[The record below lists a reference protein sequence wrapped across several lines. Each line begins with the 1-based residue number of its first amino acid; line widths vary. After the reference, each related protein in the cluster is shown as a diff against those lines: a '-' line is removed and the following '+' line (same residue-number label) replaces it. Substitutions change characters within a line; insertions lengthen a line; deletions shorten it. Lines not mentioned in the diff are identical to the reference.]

1 MPTDPRTLIG
11 ALRNSH
17 ERLDGLVRPLTPDE
31 LRAQSYD
38 TDWTIA
44 QVLSHLGSGAEIG
57 TLSLAAALGGRGQL
71 DQGAFPAIWDAW
83 NNRTPE
89 MQAADC
95 LTWDG
100 EHISRLEA
108 LSDEELASIGLDFF
122 GRQLDA
128 AGLVRLRLSEHAIH
142 VWDVAVSADPGAT
155 VASDAILPA
164 MEQITQ
170 LFQFVAKPAGDSF
183 RVRLRTTAPDGD
195 YLLDVGESV
204 TLSDWAEGSAPSRSA
219 PSGSAADGEITL
231 PAEALLRLFYGRLD
245 PEHTP
250 EYSAEGIGL
259 DRIRAV
265 FPGF

>member
-1 MPTDPRTLIG
+1 MPTDPRALIG
-11 ALRNSH
+11 VLRNSH
-17 ERLDGLVRPLTPDE
+17 ERLAGLVRPLTPDR
-31 LRAQSYD
+31 LRAPSYD

-44 QVLSHLGSGAEIG
+44 QVLSHLGSGAEIA

-100 EHISRLEA
+100 EHVSRLEQLTGA
-108 LSDEELASIGLDFF
+108 ELDSIGLDFF
-122 GRQLDA
+122 GRRLDA

-142 VWDVAVSADPGAT
+142 VWDVAVSVDPGAT
-155 VASDAILPA
+155 VAEDAIAPV

-204 TLSDWAEGSAPSRSA
+204 TLSDWAEDPG
-219 PSGSAADGEITL
+219 ADGEIRL

-245 PEHTP
+245 PGHTP
-250 EYSAEGIGL
+250 EYSATGIEL
-259 DRIRAV
+259 DRLRAV

>member
-1 MPTDPRTLIG
+1 MPTDPRALIG
-11 ALRNSH
+11 VLRNSH
-17 ERLDGLVRPLTPDE
+17 DQLAGVVQPLTPE
-31 LRAQSYD
+31 QLRAPSYD

-57 TLSLAAALGGRGQL
+57 ILSLAAALGGRGQL

-89 MQAADC
+89 MQAADA

-100 EHISRLEA
+100 ENVTRLEQ
-108 LSDEELASIGLDFF
+108 LTGEELDSIDLDFF
-122 GRQLDA
+122 GRKLDA
-128 AGLVRLRLSEHAIH
+128 AGLVRLRLAEHAVH
-142 VWDVAVSADPGAT
+142 VWDVAVSLDPAAT
-155 VASDAILPA
+155 VADDAILPA

-170 LFQFVAKPAGDSF
+170 LFQFVAKPAGDAF
-183 RVRLRTTAPDGD
+183 RVRLRTSAPDGD
-195 YLLDVGESV
+195 YLLDVWESV
-204 TLSDWAEGSAPSRSA
+204 TLSDWARAGAPA
-219 PSGSAADGEITL
+219 VDGEIQL

-250 EYSAEGIGL
+250 AYTAEGIEL
-259 DRIRAV
+259 DRLRAV

>member
-1 MPTDPRTLIG
+1 MPTDPRALIA

-17 ERLDGLVRPLTPDE
+17 ERLARLVRPLSPDH

-44 QVLSHLGSGAEIG
+44 QVLSHLGSGAEIA

-89 MQAADC
+89 MQAADS

-100 EHISRLEA
+100 EHVRRLEQ
-108 LSDEELASIGLDFF
+108 LSDAELDSIGLDFF
-122 GRQLDA
+122 GRQFDA

-142 VWDVAVSADPGAT
+142 VWDVAVSIDPGAT
-155 VASDAILPA
+155 VAEDAILPV
-164 MEQITQ
+164 MEQVTQ

-183 RVRLRTTAPDGD
+183 RVRLRTTGPDGD

-204 TLSDWAEGSAPSRSA
+204 TLSEWAG
-219 PSGSAADGEITL
+219 GSAADGSDVDGEIRL

-250 EYSAEGIGL
+250 EYSAEGIEL
-259 DRIRAV
+259 DRLRAV

>member
-1 MPTDPRTLIG
+1 MATDPRALIG
-11 ALRNSH
+11 VLRNSH
-17 ERLDGLVRPLTPDE
+17 ERLAGLVTPLTPDQ

-38 TDWTIA
+38 TEWTIA
-44 QVLSHLGSGAEIG
+44 QVLSHLGSGAEIA

-83 NNRTPE
+83 NNRTPD
-89 MQAADC
+89 MQAADS
-95 LTWDG
+95 LTWDA
-100 EHISRLEA
+100 EHVRRLEQLTDA
-108 LSDEELASIGLDFF
+108 ELDSIGLDFF

-142 VWDVAVSADPGAT
+142 VWDVAVSIDPGAT
-155 VASDAILPA
+155 VAEDAILPA
-164 MEQITQ
+164 LEQITQ
-170 LFQFVAKPAGDSF
+170 LLPFVAKPAGDSF

-204 TLSDWAEGSAPSRSA
+204 TLSDWADGSDV
-219 PSGSAADGEITL
+219 DGEITL

-250 EYSAEGIGL
+250 QYSAEGIEL
-259 DRIRAV
+259 DRLRAV

>member
-1 MPTDPRTLIG
+1 MSTDPRALIG
-11 ALRNSH
+11 VLRNSH
-17 ERLDGLVRPLTPDE
+17 ERMDGLVRPLTPDH

-44 QVLSHLGSGAEIG
+44 QVLSHLGSGAEIA
-57 TLSLAAALGGRGQL
+57 TVSLAAALGGRGQL
-71 DQGAFPAIWDAW
+71 DQSAFPAIWDAW
-83 NNRTPE
+83 NNRAPE
-89 MQAADC
+89 MQAANS
-95 LTWDG
+95 LTFDA
-100 EHISRLEA
+100 EHVRRLEA
-108 LSDEELASIGLDFF
+108 LTDDELASIGLDFF

-142 VWDVAVSADPGAT
+142 VWDVAVSVDPGAT
-155 VASDAILPA
+155 VAEDAILPV
-164 MEQITQ
+164 MEQVTQ

-183 RVRLRTTAPDGD
+183 RVRLRTTEPDGD

-204 TLSDWAEGSAPSRSA
+204 TLSPWEDGSAV
-219 PSGSAADGEITL
+219 DGEIRL

-250 EYSAEGIGL
+250 EYSADGVEL
-259 DRIRAV
+259 DRLRAV

>member
-1 MPTDPRTLIG
+1 MPTDPRALIG
-11 ALRNSH
+11 VLRNSH
-17 ERLDGLVRPLTPDE
+17 DRLDGLVRPLTPDH
-31 LRAQSYD
+31 LRARSYD

-44 QVLSHLGSGAEIG
+44 QVLSHLGSGAEIA
-57 TLSLAAALGGRGQL
+57 TLSLAAALGGRGGL
-71 DQGAFPAIWDAW
+71 DQAAFPAIWDAW

-89 MQAADC
+89 MQAADA
-95 LTWDG
+95 LTWDA
-100 EHISRLEA
+100 EHVGRLEA

-155 VASDAILPA
+155 VAQDAILPV
-164 MEQITQ
+164 MEQVTQ

-183 RVRLRTTAPDGD
+183 RVRLRTTVPDGD

-204 TLSDWAEGSAPSRSA
+204 TLSDWAEGSD
-219 PSGSAADGEITL
+219 ADGEIRL
-231 PAEALLRLFYGRLD
+231 PAEALVRLFYGRLD

-250 EYSAEGIGL
+250 DYSAEGIEL
-259 DRIRAV
+259 DRLRAV

>member
-1 MPTDPRTLIG
+1 MSSDPRALIG
-11 ALRNSH
+11 VLRNSH
-17 ERLDGLVRPLTPDE
+17 ERLAGLVTPLTPDQ

-38 TDWTIA
+38 SDWTIA

-57 TLSLAAALGGRGQL
+57 TLSLAAALGGGGQL
-71 DQGAFPAIWDAW
+71 DQSAFPAIWDAW
-83 NNRTPE
+83 NNRTPD
-89 MQAADC
+89 MQAADA

-100 EHISRLEA
+100 ENVSRLER
-108 LSDEELASIGLDFF
+108 LTGEELDSIGLDFF

-128 AGLVRLRLSEHAIH
+128 AGLVRLRLAEHAIH
-142 VWDVAVSADPGAT
+142 VWDVAVTVDPGAS
-155 VASDAILPA
+155 VADDAILPA

-170 LFQFVAKPAGDSF
+170 LFQFVAKPAGDAF
-183 RVRLRTTAPDGD
+183 RVRLRTTAPEGD

-204 TLSDWAEGSAPSRSA
+204 TLSDWADGSD
-219 PSGSAADGEITL
+219 ADGEITL

-250 EYSAEGIGL
+250 QYSAEGIEL
-259 DRIRAV
+259 DRLRAV

>member
-1 MPTDPRTLIG
+1 MSSDARALI
-11 ALRNSH
+11 AVLRNSH
-17 ERLDGLVRPLTPDE
+17 DRLAGLVEPLTPDH

-38 TDWTIA
+38 TEWTIA
-44 QVLSHLGSGAEIG
+44 QVLSHLGSGAEIA

-83 NNRTPE
+83 NSRTPD
-89 MQAADC
+89 MQAADS

-100 EHISRLEA
+100 EHVSRLEQLTDA
-108 LSDEELASIGLDFF
+108 ELDSIGLDFF
-122 GRQLDA
+122 GRHLDA

-142 VWDVAVSADPGAT
+142 VWDVAVSVDPGAT
-155 VASDAILPA
+155 VAQDAILPVL
-164 MEQITQ
+164 EQVTG

-183 RVRLRTTAPDGD
+183 RVRLRTTAPGGD

-204 TLSDWAEGSAPSRSA
+204 TLTDWADGSE
-219 PSGSAADGEITL
+219 ADGEITL

-250 EYSAEGIGL
+250 EYTAEGIEL
-259 DRIRAV
+259 DRLRVV

>member
-1 MPTDPRTLIG
+1 MSSDPRALIG
-11 ALRNSH
+11 VLRNSH
-17 ERLDGLVRPLTPDE
+17 ERLAGLVTPLTPDQ

-38 TDWTIA
+38 TEWTIA
-44 QVLSHLGSGAEIG
+44 QVLSHLGSGAEIA

-71 DQGAFPAIWDAW
+71 DQGAFPAIWDTW
-83 NNRTPE
+83 NNRTPD
-89 MQAADC
+89 MQAADS

-100 EHISRLEA
+100 EHISRLEQ
-108 LSDEELASIGLDFF
+108 LSDAELDSIGLEFF
-122 GRQLDA
+122 GRQMDA
-128 AGLVRLRLSEHAIH
+128 AGLVRMRLSEHAIH
-142 VWDVAVSADPGAT
+142 VWDVAVSLDPGAS
-155 VASDAILPA
+155 VAEDAILPI
-164 MEQITQ
+164 MQQITQ

-204 TLSDWAEGSAPSRSA
+204 TLSDWADGSDT
-219 PSGSAADGEITL
+219 DGEITL

-250 EYSAEGIGL
+250 QYTAEGIEL
-259 DRIRAV
+259 DRLRAV

>member
-1 MPTDPRTLIG
+1 MPTDPRALIG
-11 ALRNSH
+11 VLRNSH
-17 ERLDGLVRPLTPDE
+17 QRLAGLVRPLTPDH

-38 TDWTIA
+38 PEWTIA
-44 QVLSHLGSGAEIG
+44 QVLSHLGSGAEIA
-57 TLSLAAALGGRGQL
+57 TLSLAAALDGRGQL

-100 EHISRLEA
+100 EHVSRLEQLTGA
-108 LSDEELASIGLDFF
+108 ELDSIGLDFF

-142 VWDVAVSADPGAT
+142 VWDVAVSIDPGAT
-155 VASDAILPA
+155 VAEDAVLPV
-164 MEQITQ
+164 MEQIAQ

-183 RVRLRTTAPDGD
+183 RVRLRTAAPGGD
-195 YLLDVGESV
+195 YLLDVGETV
-204 TLSDWAEGSAPSRSA
+204 TLADWAEGCD
-219 PSGSAADGEITL
+219 ADGEIRL

-250 EYSAEGIGL
+250 HYSAAGIDL
-259 DRIRAV
+259 DRVRAV

>member
-1 MPTDPRTLIG
+1 MPTDPHALIG
-11 ALRNSH
+11 VLRNSH
-17 ERLDGLVRPLTPDE
+17 ERLAGLVRPLTVDQ

-38 TDWTIA
+38 ADWTIA
-44 QVLSHLGSGAEIG
+44 QVLSHLGSGAEIA

-100 EHISRLEA
+100 EHVSRLEQLTGA
-108 LSDEELASIGLDFF
+108 ELDSIRLDFF

-128 AGLVRLRLSEHAIH
+128 AGLVRLRLSEHVIH
-142 VWDVAVSADPGAT
+142 VWDVAVSIDPGAT
-155 VASDAILPA
+155 VAQEAIAPA
-164 MEQITQ
+164 MEQVTQ

-183 RVRLRTTAPDGD
+183 RARLRTTAPDGD

-204 TLSDWAEGSAPSRSA
+204 TLSDWVEGS
-219 PSGSAADGEITL
+219 GADGEIRL

-245 PEHTP
+245 PGHTP
-250 EYSAEGIGL
+250 EYSAGGIDL
-259 DRIRAV
+259 DRLRAV